1 MKRLL
6 LSGVAVL
13 AVAAALPAYAADLAR
28 PAPAYKAPVAP
39 PVMLYNWTGF
49 YIGGHVGGLWS
60 SKDWTEVPPFF
71 GNGPGTVSTD
81 PDGFLGGV
89 QAGFNWQTGPW
100 VWGVEVQWSWADA
113 DGCGGIFVAGTYTTF
128 DACSKIKWVGTVAG
142 RLGYAWDRV
151 LLYVKG
157 GVAFADVEHVGVVGG
172 APFTNTV
179 SDTRT
184 GWMVGA
190 GLEYGFLPNWSA
202 KIEYNFMDFGSETYQ
217 FTRFA
222 PAPAGVSSAD
232 IDQQVHVV
240 KFGINYRFG
249 WGAPVVANY

>member
-6 LSGVAVL
+6 LSGVAV
-13 AVAAALPAYAADLAR
+13 AALAGTLPAHAADLAR

-60 SKDWTEVPPFF
+60 SKDWTEVPPFAV
-71 GNGPGTVSTD
+71 PGFPATASTD

-113 DGCGGIFVAGTYTTF
+113 DGCGRIFVAGGPTGD
-128 DACSKIKWVGTVAG
+128 DACSKINWVGSVAG
-142 RLGYAWDRV
+142 RLGYAWDRL

-157 GVAFADVEHVGVVGG
+157 GVAFADEEHVIRNAGVDVTTKPG
-172 APFTNTV
+172 
-179 SDTRT
+179 DTRT
-184 GWMVGA
+184 GWMVGV

-202 KIEYNFMDFGSETYQ
+202 KIEYNFMDFGGETHD
-217 FTRFA
+217 FA
-222 PAPAGVSSAD
+222 FVPPPGGVSFD

-249 WGAPVVANY
+249 WGAPVVARY